1 MLEVLIGIELASLG
15 ILVYVATKLAII
27 NDVSHDIRNI
37 LKQQEK

>member
-15 ILVYVATKLAII
+15 ILVYVATKLAVI

-37 LKQQEK
+37 LKEEKK

>member
-1 MLEVLIGIELASLG
+1 MIEILIGIELASLG
-15 ILVYVATKLAII
+15 ILIYVATKLAVI

>member
-27 NDVSHDIRNI
+27 NDVSHDIRDI
-37 LKQQEK
+37 LKRRK